1 MKWLVMI
8 LTNNHTCSHEKRFA
22 TIESEIAEMHARL
35 EKTTD
40 DVHQIQ
46 IEKERQQRL
55 QNELIEKVTRVTVL
69 LEEGQKQREA
79 NNKKMDDLED
89 KIDEM
94 KTELSNYKNDM
105 TDFVSSQ
112 RSFRNTMLALIPIIS
127 IIVGVI
133 LHFIKI

>member
-1 MKWLVMI
+1 M
-8 LTNNHTCSHEKRFA
+8 NNNSNHRCCHEERFA
-22 TIESEIAEMHARL
+22 SIESELAEINVRL
-35 EKTTD
+35 DTKKED
-40 DVHQIQ
+40 IQQIQ
-46 IEKERQQRL
+46 IERDRQQKL
-55 QNELIEKVTRVTVL
+55 QTTLIEKVTRVTVL

-79 NNKKMDDLED
+79 NNKKMEDLED
-89 KIDEM
+89 KIDELQ
-94 KTELSNYKNDM
+94 KELANYKNDM